1 MISLERELAGAGY
14 TLVCGIDE
22 AGCGPLAG
30 PVCAAAVIL
39 PPEFDLPG
47 LDESKKLSEKKREL
61 LFPMIQDQALAWT
74 VAWASA
80 EEIDR
85 YNILQAR
92 LLAMRRAAVGLG
104 QLPDYSHN
112 DGNPDPHNPDKPAHT
127 IVGGAG
133 KIASNAPASVL
144 AKVSRDRFMVEL
156 DREYPQYGF
165 ARHKGYPTALHRA
178 ALLEYGPCPQHR
190 RSFLK
195 KLLGETP

>member
-47 LDESKKLSEKKREL
+47 LDDSKKLSEKKREF

-104 QLPDYSHN
+104 QFPDYALI
-112 DGNPDPHNPDKPAHT
+112 DGNRDPHIPDIPAQT
-127 IVGGAG
+127 IVGGDG
-133 KIASNAPASVL
+133 KCACIAAASVL

>member
-1 MISLERELAGAGY
+1 MIPLERELAGEGY
-14 TLVCGIDE
+14 ALVCGIDE

-47 LDESKKLSEKKREL
+47 LDDSKKLSEKKRER
-61 LFPMIQDQALAWT
+61 LFPLIQDQALAWS

-80 EEIDR
+80 REIDEI
-85 YNILQAR
+85 NILQAR
-92 LLAMRRAAVGLG
+92 LLAMRRAAAGLG
-104 QLPDYSHN
+104 LAPDLALI
-112 DGNPDPHNPDKPAHT
+112 DGNRDPHIPDIPART
-127 IVGGAG
+127 IVGGDG
-133 KIASNAPASVL
+133 KCASIAAASVL

-165 ARHKGYPTALHRA
+165 ARHKGYPTALHQA
-178 ALLEYGPCPQHR
+178 AILEHGPCPQHR